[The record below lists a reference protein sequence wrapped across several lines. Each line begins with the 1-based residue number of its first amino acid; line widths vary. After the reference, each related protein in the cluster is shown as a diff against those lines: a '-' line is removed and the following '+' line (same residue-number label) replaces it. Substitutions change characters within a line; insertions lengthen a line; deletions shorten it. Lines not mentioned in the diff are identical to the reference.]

1 MTPAALTEERARL
14 AAAQAELVRALV
26 ADGPAPA
33 GFDAA
38 RLALAARSLANK
50 RRQEAAHAWPALARC
65 LGDDFA
71 ERFSAFA
78 RATALPARG
87 GPLADGRA
95 FAATL
100 PARLLDDEA
109 RLEVLTTDLP
119 HRRARDGLVPRR
131 GPALRWAWLPGA
143 RRLVLG
149 VRLPGLG
156 VRLLALPVWG
166 RKG

>member
-1 MTPAALTEERARL
+1 MTPEALTEERARL
-14 AAAQAELVRALV
+14 AEAQAELVRALV
-26 ADGPAPA
+26 AGGPAPA

-50 RRQEAAHAWPALARC
+50 RRQETAHAWPALARC

-78 RATALPARG
+78 REPLPARG

-100 PARLLDDEA
+100 PARLLDDDA
-109 RLEVLTTDLP
+109 RLEVLAVDLRQ
-119 HRRARDGLVPRR
+119 RRARDGLVARR
-131 GPALRWAWLPGA
+131 GPALRWAWLPRA

-156 VRLLALPVWG
+156 VRLLAVPVG
-166 RKG
+166 LRRG